1 MEAIRTHKGRPV
13 VRDWKQFAQAATGQ
27 LLPVKTDTPEYE
39 RAWNTYSGGASGGYL
54 LDMELMQTVWDKARS
69 LDGPLSRCEVF
80 RTSKHEL
87 WLPGF
92 NESSRV
98 TGSRWGGI
106 RAFFKGQKDNAT
118 MTQSQ
123 PAIDKISFQLQDV
136 YVYSGP
142 FSRDLFD
149 DAPLVQD
156 MMTYASH
163 QEIRYA
169 ITDAMINGKGD
180 ASPLGIINAPASIQV
195 TRNTGSAIKYQDI
208 DTMWSRLWGPCKQN
222 AVWHCTDSV
231 VDELDVVF
239 SGTSN
244 WPETLY
250 TPVGKAN
257 NAVPLI
263 KGRPVIV
270 VEQTSAIGVKGDL
283 VLADWS
289 QYGLCIRVPVAPSD
303 APTMEVAYGNPGM
316 LVENTFSDQKYFDT
330 DSVVFRYKARLD
342 GKPMWNQAV
351 TLADGSG
358 QVNGP
363 FVILN

>member
-1 MEAIRTHKGRPV
+1 MELRTHKGRPV
-13 VRDWKQFAQAATGQ
+13 VRDWKEFAHLATGQ
-27 LLPVKTDTPEYE
+27 HLQGSKDTPEYE

-54 LDMELMQTVWDKARS
+54 LDMELMNKVWDKARII
-69 LDGPLSRCEVF
+69 DGPLSRCEVY
-80 RTSKHEL
+80 RTSKHAM
-87 WLPGF
+87 WLPEF
-92 NESSRV
+92 SESSRV

-106 RAFFKGQKDNAT
+106 RAYFKGQKDDST
-118 MTQSQ
+118 MTASQ
-123 PAIDKISFQLQDV
+123 PSLGRVDFDLQDV

-149 DAPLVQD
+149 DAPLVES
-156 MMTYASH
+156 MMNYAAH

-169 ITDAMINGKGD
+169 ITDAMFNGNGMG
-180 ASPLGIINAPASIQV
+180 SPLGVLNAPSSIQV

-208 DTMWSRLWGPCKQN
+208 DTMWSRLWGFCKRN

-231 VDELDVVF
+231 IDELDAVF

-244 WPETLY
+244 WPENIY

-257 NAVPLI
+257 NALPLI
-263 KGRPVIV
+263 KGRPVLV
-270 VEQTSAIGVKGDL
+270 VEQTAKVGSKGDL

-289 QYGLCIRVPVAPSD
+289 QYGLCVRVPAANSD
-303 APTMEVAYGNPGM
+303 APTMEVAYGDPGM
-316 LVENTFSDQKYFDT
+316 LVEHTFSDQKYFDT

-342 GKPMWNQAV
+342 GKPMWNQSV

-358 QVNGP
+358 QVQGP